1 MEQNMKN
8 TEKRILQK
16 ILKSMSHYKWEIGG
30 ITLCYLIVTATSF
43 LSPILIAQITDKG
56 MLQKNMQMILTFSL
70 LLLGFAAVEQLI
82 GIGESRL
89 FLRIRNHI
97 RLQFGADVFE
107 KLLKIKYSYYK
118 ESNSNEILERITTDV
133 DRVSMVADR
142 GIMYLVQFVL
152 RIISGFIG
160 LCYISWKLT
169 LVVILIIPIKFGLA
183 KLLSEK
189 KKKKVGACITSSN
202 QLSSWYGDMINGIR
216 EIRMWNLQYA
226 KKEHYIKEQKKLLE
240 LEKDMEMTD
249 AVNMSLDGFLE
260 WLITCLLY
268 LFGGYL
274 VCTNGLTIGG
284 VIAFI
289 SYSKYVTGPISALLD
304 MKMIFAGILPSAV
317 RLYSFLDDDEESGEG
332 DPIRPEQFE
341 EMEFENVSFAYE
353 EKKILKQIH
362 FKIKRGEKIA
372 IIGKN
377 GSGKTTLF
385 QLLIRLLE
393 PAEGMIRLNHK
404 EISAYQIKDYRN
416 LFGLVSQDVYLFA
429 DSIRD
434 NISLGEKLE
443 PDQME
448 EACKKSGLSE
458 FVQSLPNGISQTIGK
473 NGSKVS
479 GGEKQKIALARAL
492 LKNRPIIL
500 LDEATSNMDVE
511 SDADFT
517 RLIKEEL
524 KDKTILM
531 ITHRYTNLEG
541 MDRIFELSEGRL
553 VERGEEMH
561 GKDRNH

>member
-1 MEQNMKN
+1 MKN

>member
-1 MEQNMKN
+1 MKKTEQ
-8 TEKRILQK
+8 RVLQR

-30 ITLCYLIVTATSF
+30 ITLCYLIVTTTSF
-43 LSPILIAQITDKG
+43 LSPILIAQITDRG
-56 MLQKNMQMILTFSL
+56 MLQKNMQMILSFSL
-70 LLLGFAAVEQLI
+70 LLLGFAVFEQLI
-82 GIGESRL
+82 GIGESSL

-118 ESNSNEILERITTDV
+118 ESNSNEIMERITTDV
-133 DRVSMVADR
+133 ERVSMVADR
-142 GIMYLVQFVL
+142 GIMYLVQFIL

-169 LVVILIIPIKFGLA
+169 LVVILIIPIKFALA
-183 KLLSEK
+183 KILSERK
-189 KKKKVGACITSSN
+189 KQKVGACITSSN
-202 QLSSWYGDMINGIR
+202 QLSSWYGDMINGMR

-249 AVNMSLDGFLE
+249 AFNMSLDGFLE

-289 SYSKYVTGPISALLD
+289 SYSKYVTGPISSLLD

-317 RLYSFLDDDEESGEG
+317 RLYTFLDDEEETGAST
-332 DPIRPEQFE
+332 PMSPEQFE
-341 EMEFENVSFAYE
+341 EIEFENVSFAYE
-353 EKKILKQIH
+353 EKMILNHIH

-404 EISAYQIKDYRN
+404 KISEYQIKDYRN

-429 DSIRD
+429 DSILE
-434 NISLGEKLE
+434 NISLGDKSGPEE
-443 PDQME
+443 IE
-448 EACKKSGLSE
+448 EACKKSGLLE

-500 LDEATSNMDVE
+500 FDEATSNMDVE

-541 MDRIFELSEGRL
+541 MDRIFELSAGRL
-553 VERGEEMH
+553 VEKEKKRD
-561 GKDRNH
+561 GKDCNH

>member
-1 MEQNMKN
+1 MKKTEQRIL
-8 TEKRILQK
+8 KRIL
-16 ILKSMSHYKWEIGG
+16 KSLSHYKWEMGG
-30 ITLCYLIVTATSF
+30 ITICYLVVTVTSF
-43 LSPILIAQITDKG
+43 LSPILIAKITDEG
-56 MLQKNMQMILTFSL
+56 MLQKNMQMILTFSM
-70 LLLGFAAVEQLI
+70 LLLGFATVEQLI

-89 FLRIRNHI
+89 FLRVRNHI
-97 RLQFGADVFE
+97 RLQLGTDVFE
-107 KLLKIKYSYYK
+107 KLLKINYSYYK
-118 ESNSNEILERITTDV
+118 ESNSNEIMERITTDV
-133 DRVSMVADR
+133 ERVSMVADR

-160 LCYISWKLT
+160 LFYISWKLT
-169 LVVILIIPIKFGLA
+169 LVVILIIPIKYGLA
-183 KLLSEK
+183 KILSEK
-189 KKKKVGACITSSN
+189 KKQAVGACITGSN
-202 QLSSWYGDMINGIR
+202 QLSSWYGDMLNGMR

-226 KKEHYIKEQKKLLE
+226 KKEHYIKEQKKILE
-240 LEKDMEMTD
+240 LEKNMEMTD

-274 VCTNGLTIGG
+274 VYTNGLTIGG

-289 SYSKYVTGPISALLD
+289 SYSQYVTGPISSLLD

-317 RLYSFLDDDEESGEG
+317 RLYSFLDDEEESLEG
-332 DPIRPEQFE
+332 DTIPPEQFE
-341 EMEFENVSFAYE
+341 EIEFNNVSFAYE
-353 EKKILKQIH
+353 EKKVLNQIH

-385 QLLIRLLE
+385 QLLIRLLQ
-393 PAEGMIRLNHK
+393 PSKGVIRLNHK
-404 EISAYQIKDYRN
+404 EVHRYQMKDYRN

-429 DSIRD
+429 DSIQD
-434 NISLGEKLE
+434 NICLGDESE
-443 PDQME
+443 PKKIE
-448 EACKKSGLSE
+448 EACEKSGLLK
-458 FVQSLPNGISQTIGK
+458 FLRSLPNGINQPIGK

-479 GGEKQKIALARAL
+479 GGEKQKITLARAL

-500 LDEATSNMDVE
+500 FDEATSNMDVE

-517 RLIKEEL
+517 KLIKEEL

-541 MDRIFELSEGRL
+541 MDRIFELINGRL
-553 VERGEEMH
+553 VEREGEEVWL
-561 GKDRNH
+561 RS